1 MLNLHPTADGDY
13 KPTNVFAVAVLTIEY
28 NDFNSHNQRWEVRIM
43 NSHGQK
49 WDFRRIGISEE
60 DVRALVKGKGKTE
73 AIKELV
79 RKGALEPFY
88 GGNMHLDD

>member
-1 MLNLHPTADGDY
+1 
-13 KPTNVFAVAVLTIEY
+13 
-28 NDFNSHNQRWEVRIM
+28 M

-73 AIKELV
+73 AIKELMM
-79 RKGALEPFY
+79 KGALEPLC
-88 GGNMHLDD
+88 GGDMHLDD